1 MATIGNNYTPEQL
14 IFLDESSKDERT
26 LSRLYGYSSTYTR
39 ARKNVVFVRGKR
51 YTILP
56 ALTLDGFIALD
67 IMEGSCDKKRF
78 TDFVL
83 SQVVNKL
90 LYNILNIL
98 IKLF

>member
-1 MATIGNNYTPEQL
+1 MTTIGNNYVPEQL
-14 IFLDESSKDERT
+14 IFLDESAKDERT
-26 LSRLYGYSSTYTR
+26 LSRLYGYSTTYTR
-39 ARKNVVFVRGKR
+39 ARKNVVFVRGKW

-83 SQVVNKL
+83 SQIVS
-90 LYNILNIL
+90 II
-98 IKLF
+98 I